1 MAAATEMRTQMQTE
15 HTAHRRFRLPRLWRP
30 DLRRFRQ
37 TDTGQ
42 TLVEFAMV
50 LPLMLILMFGIVDF
64 GRAFYVWL
72 TVTNAAREGAR
83 VAATQQP
90 IGVVNTRISDAM
102 GPLGTSQLTITPGNI
117 QGPRGEAVTIDLT
130 YNFSFVTPI
139 GPLVALVGGSLAT
152 PAITSHASMRLE

>member
-1 MAAATEMRTQMQTE
+1 MHNEQTVR
-15 HTAHRRFRLPRLWRP
+15 RRFRLSRP
-30 DLRRFRQ
+30 GRPSPWRRFRQ
-37 TDTGQ
+37 TDAGQ

-90 IGVVNTRISDAM
+90 STAVTTRISDAM
-102 GPLGTSQLTITPGNI
+102 GPLGTSQLTTTLGNV
-117 QGPRGEAVTIDLT
+117 QGPRGQATTVDLV
-130 YNFSFVTPI
+130 YNFNFVTPI
-139 GPLVALVGGSLAT
+139 GPLVALIGGSLST
-152 PAITSHASMRLE
+152 PAISSHASMRLE

>member
-1 MAAATEMRTQMQTE
+1 MQTGNS
-15 HTAHRRFRLPRLWRP
+15 TQRRLGLWLKRRPRVLH
-30 DLRRFRQ
+30 RFRQ

-64 GRAFYVWL
+64 GRAFYIWL

-83 VAATQQP
+83 VGATQQP
-90 IGVVNTRISDAM
+90 TGPIGTRISQAM
-102 GPLGTSQLTITPGNI
+102 GPLGTSQLTTTLGNV
-117 QGPRGEAVTIDLT
+117 QGPRGEAMTVDLT
-130 YNFSFVTPI
+130 YNFNFVTPLA
-139 GPLVALVGGSLAT
+139 PLVSLLGGSLAT